1 MSESFSRSLLKP
13 GGGLTASG
21 MGRTSSKGHS
31 GFRSVELKREDLED
45 SRRIETLPV
54 FIQWKEYVRRRREAW
69 ELLADDFNTLQQ
81 RYERLQ
87 REQAQLQRKDRLG
100 DLLAGWK
107 RALQPAKPQDWR
119 TTAKVQCWTVLRHWH
134 LVTNHRKQTRLIYE
148 TIAKKRIYRGKRRV
162 WKAYRHRTRQIQGLR
177 RYIRY
182 YQLSTLSRWAFGRL
196 QDQRIVANRR
206 RSGLRSLQR
215 YSRTR
220 LAEKVLQA
228 WKSAHW
234 TKQQGAKVILRLAYK
249 GDQRKLAKS
258 IQVWHQPYYQATR
271 FERILTSLRRFTLAD
286 SLYTLHRNCL
296 RTAVAFLREELR
308 ELPSQLET
316 DLYASCEERIQQLRA
331 DLEHD
336 KSQFQQE
343 RESLLA
349 RQLRLQSAVTSQASR
364 LYQDLSLPQPES
376 A

>member
-1 MSESFSRSLLKP
+1 
-13 GGGLTASG
+13 
-21 MGRTSSKGHS
+21 
-31 GFRSVELKREDLED
+31 
-45 SRRIETLPV
+45 
-54 FIQWKEYVRRRREAW
+54 
-69 ELLADDFNTLQQ
+69 
-81 RYERLQ
+81 
-87 REQAQLQRKDRLG
+87 
-100 DLLAGWK
+100 
-107 RALQPAKPQDWR
+107 
-119 TTAKVQCWTVLRHWH
+119 
-134 LVTNHRKQTRLIYE
+134 
-148 TIAKKRIYRGKRRV
+148 
-162 WKAYRHRTRQIQGLR
+162 
-177 RYIRY
+177 
-182 YQLSTLSRWAFGRL
+182 
-196 QDQRIVANRR
+196 
-206 RSGLRSLQR
+206 
-215 YSRTR
+215 
-220 LAEKVLQA
+220 VLQA

-249 GDQRKLAKS
+249 GDQRKLAKT
-258 IQVWHQPYYQATR
+258 IQVWHQPYYQAMH

-296 RTAVAFLREELR
+296 RAAVAFLREELR